1 MYFEKIINL
10 VRSGCSL
17 SLLLVKALNFN
28 LVLFKW
34 QRYNFIQY
42 KSIKSD
48 YFVRCLWV
56 NASRQGIYL
65 DGVCQIPW
73 SVPWML
79 GLQCRLRHWN
89 RWAPNLHLR

>member
-28 LVLFKW
+28 LVLFKR

-56 NASRQGIYL
+56 NNYRIRVEKLPNYAESSNLFQYL
-65 DGVCQIPW
+65 CK
-73 SVPWML
+73 
-79 GLQCRLRHWN
+79 
-89 RWAPNLHLR
+89 